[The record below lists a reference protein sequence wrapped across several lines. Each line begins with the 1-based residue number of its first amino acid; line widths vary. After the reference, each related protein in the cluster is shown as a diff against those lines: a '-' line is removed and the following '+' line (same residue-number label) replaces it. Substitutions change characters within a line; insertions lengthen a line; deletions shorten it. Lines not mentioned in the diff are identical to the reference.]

1 MFKGG
6 YKLIDFKEN
15 NIVLATPTTI
25 KGYMM
30 QLNTITE
37 NQLLLQV

>member
-25 KGYMM
+25 KGCMM

-37 NQLLLQV
+37 NAIKVS

>member
-25 KGYMM
+25 TE
-30 QLNTITE
+30 NTIK
-37 NQLLLQV
+37 VS

>member
-15 NIVLATPTTI
+15 NIVSATPTTI

-37 NQLLLQV
+37 NAIKLS

>member
-15 NIVLATPTTI
+15 NIALDTSTTI

-37 NQLLLQV
+37 NVIKVS

>member
-15 NIVLATPTTI
+15 NIVYYNT
-25 KGYMM
+25 
-30 QLNTITE
+30 NDDNVTITE
-37 NQLLLQV
+37 NAIKVS

>member
-37 NQLLLQV
+37 NPLLLQV

>member
-15 NIVLATPTTI
+15 NIVLSTPTTI
-25 KGYMM
+25 T
-30 QLNTITE
+30 NEDAVTITE
-37 NQLLLQV
+37 NTITLA

>member
-15 NIVLATPTTI
+15 NIVLATQT
-25 KGYMM
+25 
-30 QLNTITE
+30 TITE
-37 NQLLLQV
+37 NTIKVS

>member
-15 NIVLATPTTI
+15 NRKHYYINTRRYI
-25 KGYMM
+25 K
-30 QLNTITE
+30 L
-37 NQLLLQV
+37 

>member
-15 NIVLATPTTI
+15 NIVLTTPATI

-37 NQLLLQV
+37 NAIKVS